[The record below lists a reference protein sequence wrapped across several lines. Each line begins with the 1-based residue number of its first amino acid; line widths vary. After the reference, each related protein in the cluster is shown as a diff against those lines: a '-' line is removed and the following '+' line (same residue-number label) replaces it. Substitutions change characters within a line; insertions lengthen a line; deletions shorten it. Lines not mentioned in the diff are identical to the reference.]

1 MKKVFSIQAASILV
15 FLLSGAAFGADVDL
29 KASQFQWKATKK
41 VGSFHEGEIFLKSAK
56 AEIKGDKIVS
66 GEFVMDMNSFVNKD
80 LQGEWN
86 QKFIT
91 HVKSPDFFDV
101 QKFPTATLVIAAQPS
116 ATSVSGQLTIKDK
129 TEPVTV
135 NFAKDGSAYKGVLKI
150 DRTKFGITYG
160 SENFFKNLVADK
172 IINNE
177 FEVSFKVVMAGN
189 AKKAKK

>member
-1 MKKVFSIQAASILV
+1 MKKLFSILV
-15 FLLSGAAFGADVDL
+15 VLFSGVALAMAVDL
-29 KASQFQWKATKK
+29 KASQFQWKASKK
-41 VGSFHEGEIFLKSAK
+41 VGSFHEGEISLKSAK
-56 AEIKGDKIVS
+56 VELKGDKIVS

-86 QKFIT
+86 QKFVT
-91 HVKSPDFFDV
+91 HVKSADFFDV
-101 QKFPTATLVIAAQPS
+101 QKFPTATLMIDGQPS
-116 ATSVSGQLTIKDK
+116 ATSVSGKLTIKDK

-135 NFAKDGSAYKGVLKI
+135 NFSKEGNAYKGVLKI

-177 FEVSFKVVMAGN
+177 FEITFKVVLSDTGS
-189 AKKAKK
+189 AKKPKK